1 MNRPSAAQ
9 PTDILHAVPS
19 PPSAA
24 GGAFDVE
31 TILLARARQQAD
43 DESLGERVAR
53 LRREKGLTQEE
64 LAQALDVTQP
74 VVSDYERGRLRLHG
88 ELIVALTEILG
99 VSADDL
105 LGLQTAKARP
115 SAIKNRRL
123 LRQVQELEKLPK
135 RDQQAVIRT
144 IEAFLAKA
152 G

>member
-1 MNRPSAAQ
+1 MRPPRAVE
-9 PTDILHAVPS
+9 PTDILHAIPS
-19 PPSAA
+19 RIFPAP
-24 GGAFDVE
+24 GFVE
-31 TILLARARQQAD
+31 PILLPRARQQAD

-64 LAQALDVTQP
+64 LAVALDVTQP

-88 ELIVALTEILG
+88 ELIVQLTAILG

-105 LGLQTAKARP
+105 LGLQASKARNG
-115 SAIKNRRL
+115 AVKNRRL